1 MTSRVP
7 KAPDGTILLGI
18 DDEYEFARIDLTPDG
33 IAVYSADL
41 IIEHLAAG
49 MTYSEAI
56 EYYDYNIEGAYI
68 GKKTPIYV
76 WNYETEA

>member
-1 MTSRVP
+1 M
-7 KAPDGTILLGI
+7 LGI
-18 DDEYEFARIDLTPDG
+18 ENEYEFARIDLTPDG

-41 IIEHLAAG
+41 IIEYLAKD

-68 GKKTPIYV
+68 GKKTPIYI
-76 WNYETEA
+76 WNDFDC

>member
-1 MTSRVP
+1 MTTSRLP
-7 KAPDGTILLGI
+7 PAPEGTILLGI
-18 DDEYEFARIDLTPDG
+18 ENEYEFARIDLTPDG

-41 IIEHLAAG
+41 IIEYLAKD

-68 GKKTPIYV
+68 GKKTPIYI
-76 WNYETEA
+76 WNDFDC